1 MCLTLLKRY
10 SVVDWKNFT
19 TNKYLLWIGFC
30 VFWSKF
36 GSIFLEVLQ
45 NCSKMN
51 LKRYFDNFFKVCFQS
66 YLFRA
71 FFNKMFKNFSIIL

>member
-36 GSIFLEVLQ
+36 GSIFFGSFTKL
-45 NCSKMN
+45 
-51 LKRYFDNFFKVCFQS
+51 
-66 YLFRA
+66 
-71 FFNKMFKNFSIIL
+71 FKNEFKKIF